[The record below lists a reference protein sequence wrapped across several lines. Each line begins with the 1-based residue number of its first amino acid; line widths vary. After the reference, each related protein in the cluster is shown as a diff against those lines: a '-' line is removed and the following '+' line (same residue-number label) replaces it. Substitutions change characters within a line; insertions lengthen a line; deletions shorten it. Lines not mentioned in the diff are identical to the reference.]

1 MGEAKRRS
9 SREERAAAAKR
20 RDGIRR
26 TRPEAQARIAPGNR
40 FSARSRDET
49 PQDPPPAICEM
60 VRSVDHA
67 STTHTRSTSL
77 HA

>member
-1 MGEAKRRS
+1 MGEVKRRG
-9 SREERAAAAKR
+9 SREERAAAPKR

-26 TRPEAQARIAPGNR
+26 TRPEAQARIAPDNR
-40 FSARSRDET
+40 FSARSRDGT
-49 PQDPPPAICEM
+49 RRDPPPAICEV

-67 STTHTRSTSL
+67 STTRTLSTSL